1 MLSKKDNYEGKA
13 LVLDDN
19 DRSFLTVV
27 KSLWWQKTVIETYQD
42 IIKALNNIQLKKTRA
57 I

>member
-13 LVLDDN
+13 LVLGDD

-27 KSLWWQKTVIETYQD
+27 RSLWWKSE
-42 IIKALNNIQLKKTRA
+42 NIY
-57 I
+57 